1 MEAQLQFLTNISQSG
16 PMSPA
21 DMLSKLQPTS
31 IQISAI
37 QELRENKRQSDYFN
51 HLSAISESIPA
62 LGWVTINQDPSHYV
76 KEMNDAGQFYSN
88 RVLKEWKEINKV
100 HVDWVKAWVETLTD
114 LQNYVQN
121 YYSTGLVCYEI
132 NFEKVIPEMQTYKCA
147 TLRFGSVSV
156 KETYHSPDD
165 KIVNTVTSLEKSP
178 KFSKDGKKWI
188 VEYQTGVPDLMID
201 NVDLSDIVYMFKCQ
215 STNLVIK
222 GKLNSVILDSCCNS
236 SIVFDSISTGIEFIN
251 CQSVH
256 MQLSPK
262 EYLDY
267 PLPPKFKVMKIVMS
281 KQ

>member
-1 MEAQLQFLTNISQSG
+1 MKPERHSVQLWHSFPGWNSFTGWIGTRFQVGLALVSRLDWHSFPGWIGIRFQVGLALIFRLDWHSFSGWIGIRFQVGLALIFRAQLQFLTSISQSG

-100 HVDWVKAWVETLTD
+100 HVDWVKAWVETLSD

-132 NFEKVIPEMQTYKCA
+132 RCGTDDFPPSLIQINTPPT
-147 TLRFGSVSV
+147 T
-156 KETYHSPDD
+156 SP
-165 KIVNTVTSLEKSP
+165 SP
-178 KFSKDGKKWI
+178 
-188 VEYQTGVPDLMID
+188 L
-201 NVDLSDIVYMFKCQ
+201 L
-215 STNLVIK
+215 
-222 GKLNSVILDSCCNS
+222 
-236 SIVFDSISTGIEFIN
+236 
-251 CQSVH
+251 
-256 MQLSPK
+256 
-262 EYLDY
+262 
-267 PLPPKFKVMKIVMS
+267 
-281 KQ
+281 